1 MKNSRASQWR
11 HGTQPLVHS
20 GTEASNGGNG
30 RWNRQRDKSAEAA
43 NSLHSQTAHVS
54 DRSRESTSICLVRS
68 VPRKRGWLRV
78 SVERATSVKST
89 PMRLV
94 VMVVRSELLTLG
106 RVKTI
111 QAISVGRR
119 QFQKHPQS
127 PSRRRPPTC
136 PISPSVLP
144 RRQQRAQTPQQLRSH
159 TAQWSPS
166 CLPLPPVFGV
176 CRLRVTDACPLWRL
190 YFWVVSLKLLF
201 AAPACPCMF
210 YHDGGCYISGNS

>member
-54 DRSRESTSICLVRS
+54 DHSRESTSICLVRS
-68 VPRKRGWLRV
+68 VLRKRGWLRV
-78 SVERATSVKST
+78 SVERAMSVKST
-89 PMRLV
+89 LMRLV
-94 VMVVRSELLTLG
+94 AMVVRSELLTLG

-119 QFQKHPQS
+119 QFQK
-127 PSRRRPPTC
+127 PPVSVAASTADF

-144 RRQQRAQTPQQLRSH
+144 RRQQRAQTSQQLRSH
-159 TAQWSPS
+159 TAQWSPP